1 MIDKD
6 DLRIRRHLKT
16 FITERLHELE
26 MTEADL
32 ARATGDST
40 TQINRACR
48 GLNTPS
54 LAFSV
59 RLAKALKCTLNDLSG
74 IEDLVT
80 S

>member
-16 FITERLHELE
+16 FISERLQELE
-26 MTEADL
+26 MSEADL

-74 IEDLVT
+74 IEDFVT